1 MPSEATPEVGCK
13 QPTLRLFRPY
23 ETTQGAYACQLM
35 ASLGEVADDA
45 ERGVLDDW
53 LAYDDR
59 GKFAH
64 PRAFLSCAR
73 QNLKTWSIKARMLFG
88 AAVLGERILYTA
100 HNGDT
105 ATEVRELMLGY
116 FGRRKADPK
125 ARFPWL
131 NRRIK
136 RVSMRTGHEAIYLE
150 NGGCM
155 YFSTRTD
162 DMKLGFTVDVVI
174 FDEAQRLKEQHLS
187 AIVSTA
193 SAAPLKNPQYI
204 YCGTPPEVG
213 NTADVFQ
220 VKLEEVIDQGGA
232 EGCTV
237 SRWSANDIEG
247 FEPDAAHV
255 SDKSVW
261 YRLNPALGDRINEST
276 VIAELGSYTDPLTF
290 AQQRLCYFL
299 PRNMVIKRVFNVIAW
314 DALQVDKRPDKPDK
328 TAIGIRYKA
337 DGSTVTAAFCD
348 VKGET
353 AHVGLIARRNAYEGV
368 DWLVDMAAKHKDDV
382 ALFLVDGKNGA
393 ADLMQRMTDAGISSK
408 AVKQA
413 GTADV
418 LGAAGMFVAAFN
430 EGKLTHVKDD
440 AVRASIGGAVKRK
453 IGSGYGFGGDDAPEI
468 VEAMALAL
476 FAART
481 TKRDPRRKA
490 RVW

>member
-1 MPSEATPEVGCK
+1 ME
-13 QPTLRLFRPY
+13 R
-23 ETTQGAYACQLM
+23 
-35 ASLGEVADDA
+35 LGEVADDA
-45 ERGVLDDW
+45 ERGVLGDW
-53 LAYDDR
+53 LAYGADGR
-59 GKFAH
+59 FAH

-105 ATEVRELMLGY
+105 ATEVRELMLDY
-116 FGRRKADPK
+116 FGRRKGDPK

-162 DMKLGFTVDVVI
+162 DMKLGFTVDVVV

-220 VKLEEVIDQGGA
+220 VKLEEVVDAGGA
-232 EGCTV
+232 DWCTV

-247 FEPDAAHV
+247 FEPDMAHV
-255 SDKSVW
+255 SDKAVW
-261 YRLNPALGDRINEST
+261 YRLNPALGERINEST
-276 VIAELGSYTDPLTF
+276 VVAELGSYTDPMTF

-299 PRNMVIKRVFNVIAW
+299 PRNKVVERIFDAKAW
-314 DALQVDKRPDKPDK
+314 DSLEVDGRPANPDK
-328 TAIGIRYKA
+328 TAVGIRFRA
-337 DGSTVTAAFCD
+337 DGTTVAAAFCD
-348 VKGET
+348 VKGDV
-353 AHVGLIARRNAYEGV
+353 AHVGLIAKRNAFEGV
-368 DWLVDMAAKHKDDV
+368 DWIVEMAAKRKEDV
-382 ALFLVDGKNGA
+382 ALFLVDGKNEA
-393 ADLMQRMTDAGISSK
+393 ADLMQRMKDAGVSSK
-408 AVKQA
+408 AARQA
-413 GTADV
+413 TTADV
-418 LGAAGMFVAAFN
+418 LGAAGMLVAAVN
-430 EGKLTHVKDD
+430 DGKLTHVKDG
-440 AVRASIGGAVKRK
+440 AVRASVADVKRRK
-453 IGSGYGFGGDDAPEI
+453 ISSGYGFGGDEAPEI

-481 TKRDPRRKA
+481 TKRDPKRKA
-490 RVW
+490 KVW